1 MDLQVLIRIIAF
13 LVYILLL
20 VTWPA
25 RKKKICTA
33 LGKCILPLQR
43 KKSSLFI
50 LVVVFAPVLILLT
63 YFRNFGTMINFV
75 LCASA
80 ILAVEVS
87 IRDNVYNKLSGIYKN
102 GMIVDG
108 RYFLFNQI
116 TALPELG
123 YEKENTAEDQDE
135 LYSRSMKIVTE
146 DSGIIYVG
154 FVSKEEKES
163 AIKVI
168 LEQEPRLKP

>member
-1 MDLQVLIRIIAF
+1 MDTQAIIRIIAF

-20 VTWPA
+20 ATWPA
-25 RKKKICTA
+25 RKNKICTA
-33 LGKCILPLQR
+33 LGNCILPLQR

-50 LVVVFAPVLILLT
+50 LVVIFAPVLILLT

-87 IRDNVYNKLSGIYKN
+87 IRDNVYNRLSGIYKN

-123 YEKENTAEDQDE
+123 YEKEDEDLEKDE
-135 LYSRSMKIVTE
+135 LYLRSMKIVTE
-146 DSGIIYVG
+146 KTGIIYVG
-154 FVSKEEKES
+154 FANVTEKEN
-163 AIKVI
+163 AIKTI

>member
-1 MDLQVLIRIIAF
+1 MDTQAIIRITAF
-13 LVYILLL
+13 LVYVLLL
-20 VTWPA
+20 ATWPA
-25 RKKKICTA
+25 RKNKICTA
-33 LGKCILPLQR
+33 LENCILPLQR

-50 LVVVFAPVLILLT
+50 LVVVFAPVLILVT
-63 YFRNFGTMINFV
+63 CFRNFGTMINFV

-80 ILAVEVS
+80 VLAVEVS
-87 IRDNVYNKLSGIYKN
+87 IRDNVYNRLSGIYKN

-123 YEKENTAEDQDE
+123 YEKENTEEEIDE
-135 LYSRSMKIVTE
+135 LYSRSMKMVTE
-146 DSGIIYVG
+146 NSGIIYVG
-154 FVSKEEKES
+154 FASKEEKES